1 MRERLKHQFYL
12 VEYLPLTLEAAL
24 ARDFHGV
31 RPPFQWVIAVL
42 SDVRACVRWSLWLCM
57 RRLCAPRDLVG
68 RECVVPCYARRVM
81 VAV

>member
-1 MRERLKHQFYL
+1 MHGCCRRLVCFAAAAPENPRTGLRERLKHQFYL

-42 SDVRACVRWSLWLCM
+42 SDVRACVRWSLWLCV
-57 RRLCAPRDLVG
+57 R
-68 RECVVPCYARRVM
+68 
-81 VAV
+81 